1 MGGWVGGGWV
11 GYLLNICQASAF
23 LHSSRFCF
31 MGGHLDSSN
40 RHRIRSAGG
49 YVLWDAVELVCKLP

>member
-1 MGGWVGGGWV
+1 
-11 GYLLNICQASAF
+11 
-23 LHSSRFCF
+23 